1 MARWLSIISASTL
14 MLLLVVMMLPFA
26 AADNAMTIDLETH
39 RQYYNSD
46 LGAYVNSAGFHLFGG
61 EHVEWWQGGAVFIYY
76 VNNSEAKAKIDTL
89 TRGLMALFKDL
100 GFIAVAGTV
109 KPTHVSITYVYSGVI
124 EYEGIYFADT
134 NGTIRI
140 EWSEGKP
147 LIIVVRAL
155 AAVNASTAKY
165 YGRADWRR
173 VTINGG
179 TAIME
184 PEITVHVPQG
194 CREYEFL
201 AVPVE
206 GVVASDEGVET
217 WWGDRST
224 IYLGGGPELSRVT
237 TDVPGWTLHDS
248 PLWYGRYIALAY
260 VYIGGERIVFSLD
273 HGGMSISLLTPET
286 RLADRVLMILP
297 QILGEAL

>member
-1 MARWLSIISASTL
+1 MAGRLDIVSASTL
-14 MLLLVVMMLPFA
+14 MLLLFAMMLPFA
-26 AADNAMTIDLETH
+26 AADNAMTIGLETH

-46 LGAYVNSAGFHLFGG
+46 LGAYVNSAAFHLFGG
-61 EHVEWWQGGAVFIYY
+61 EHVQWWQGGAVFIYY
-76 VNNSEAKAKIDTL
+76 VNNSEARAKIDTL
-89 TRGLMALFKDL
+89 TRGLMTLFRDL
-100 GFIAVAGTV
+100 GFITVAGTV
-109 KPTHVSITYVYSGVI
+109 KPTHVSITYVYSGVV
-124 EYEGIYFADT
+124 EYEGIYFVDT

-147 LIIVVRAL
+147 LTIVIRAI

-173 VTINGG
+173 ATINGG
-179 TAIME
+179 TAVME

-206 GVVASDEGVET
+206 GVAASDEGIET
-217 WWGDRST
+217 WWGDSSR
-224 IYLGGGPELSRVT
+224 IYLGGGPELTRIT
-237 TDVPGWTLHDS
+237 ADAPGWTLHDS

-273 HGGMSISLLTPET
+273 RGGMSIELLTPET
-286 RLADRVLMILP
+286 ELANRVLMNLP
-297 QILGEAL
+297 RILGEAL